1 MSFNRFG
8 RSSSSS
14 RSYSRNNSRSRS
26 RTRNADRNASKEN
39 TTIWVGGLGGNDPQ
53 DVDTLGKIL
62 KNVFS
67 DYGRVVD
74 VKMRS
79 TTHDLFAFVQFE
91 SHNAA
96 VTAIKKMDQQEVQG
110 RRVKVSWAQFKGSGG
125 RSKQESYRIWVGRIG
140 SSTNENQ
147 LRNSFEEFGVITD
160 VKIRS
165 NDKDTFAFIQF
176 QGQRNADR
184 AIKEMNNT
192 RFRGNTIKC
201 DWAQYKNR
209 QQSNGGGKRAPSPRR
224 SNTKFRVDS
233 RSSSR
238 RRSRSYSNNRDDQ
251 RFQVTTGESPSAGK
265 KEPTGSPK
273 SKSPPKYYSQSRSKS
288 PSGTPPR
295 VAKTS
300 PPKETEA
307 PAPPKKSR
315 QIQKR
320 FTTEGRCQTTYSGD
334 GKSPSRGQKRRSQ
347 RCWKPIWRREQRIKS
362 ESLVHWQ

>member
-26 RTRNADRNASKEN
+26 RNRNASKEN

-125 RSKQESYRIWVGRIG
+125 RNKQENYRIWVGRIG
-140 SSTNENQ
+140 SSTNEDQ
-147 LRNSFEEFGVITD
+147 LRHAFDEFGGITD

-209 QQSNGGGKRAPSPRR
+209 QSNGGGKRQPSPRR

-251 RFQVTTGESPSAGK
+251 RFQVTTGDSRSAGK

-273 SKSPPKYYSQSRSKS
+273 SNSPPKYYSQSRSKS

-300 PPKETEA
+300 PAKETEA

-320 FTTEGRCQTTYSGD
+320 FTTE
-334 GKSPSRGQKRRSQ
+334 SR
-347 RCWKPIWRREQRIKS
+347 
-362 ESLVHWQ
+362 